1 MKRIIP
7 QTICLLSMLLTLQT
21 AGAKPRSDSVNACPM
36 VKIEAKQMPDLNIAR
51 AGHQVFCANGEYVVA
66 GGHTNG
72 FVPTSTAEY
81 FKDGKWHVMQMVY
94 SHDSGVS
101 ATLRSGKVLIAGGC
115 EQASGIGQTYNAELY
130 DPQTHIFRG
139 FGILERKRVLASAME
154 LDSGEVVIAGNWYH
168 DDGIEMF
175 YEAQSTKGDHLN
187 KHSFSYIKD
196 VSTQRAIPI
205 ILRIAKDDALI
216 FGSTGI
222 KGDTVRTA
230 YAYRLKGDSLHIPL
244 FDTWQPISICPPQ
257 NDAYF
262 VGDEAKGNFV
272 NLVPV
277 RDSTGQVA
285 VARFSGTEASLLPTA
300 CAIPM
305 SCKGDSISYFAIIA
319 DRQAGRAYLF
329 GISRKYP
336 TQQDK
341 ARTYILS
348 IDYAHASAKG
358 APIMLYYT
366 DPLKIISDHTPV
378 LTPEG
383 NLLIA
388 GGLTDGSNFTPSKS
402 VWLIPFGTYK
412 EKAET
417 AKIPWAWLIPLVLL
431 FVGWFFFLF
440 IFREKE
446 SKQPAANQDSG
457 CNTLLIE
464 RIRELIENKKLFL
477 NSELK
482 ITDIADTLGIHR
494 NIVSD
499 AINSQT
505 GFSFNQYISNY
516 RVEHAKSLLR
526 QDPKKKLSSISA
538 ESGFANEQSFFR
550 TFKAITGK
558 TPKEWILSINT
569 K

>member
-51 AGHQVFCANGEYVVA
+51 AGHVLFYANDELTVA
-66 GGHTNG
+66 GGHTDG
-72 FVPTSTAEY
+72 FVPSPTAEY
-81 FKDGKWHVMQMVY
+81 LKEGEWHPLQMVY
-94 SHDSGVS
+94 NHDNALAIV
-101 ATLRSGKVLIAGGC
+101 LRNGKVLLAGGSS
-115 EQASGIGQTYNAELY
+115 EPIGIGQTFLSELY
-130 DPQTHIFRG
+130 DPKSHTFDG
-139 FGILERKRVLASAME
+139 FNSMQHKRTLASALE
-154 LDSGEVVIAGNWYH
+154 LDSGQVVIAGNWYH
-168 DDGIEMF
+168 QDGIEVF
-175 YEAQSTKGDHLN
+175 DSRLRRFHYLRNVNTS
-187 KHSFSYIKD
+187 
-196 VSTQRAIPI
+196 RATPI
-205 ILRIAKDDALI
+205 ILQTAPDDALI
-216 FGSTGI
+216 FGNNSYR
-222 KGDTVRTA
+222 GDTLHTA
-230 YAYRLKGDSLHIPL
+230 YAYQLKGDSIHIPL
-244 FDTWQPISICPPQ
+244 FDTWHPLHTCRNVSAIGKQ
-257 NDAYF
+257 
-262 VGDEAKGNFV
+262 GDYTYLF
-272 NLVPV
+272 PV
-277 RDSTGQVA
+277 YNQEGQVA
-285 VARFSGTEASLLPTA
+285 IATYQKGDFSLLSTSIP
-300 CAIPM
+300 IPM
-305 SCKGDSISYFAIIA
+305 KALNHVIEYNFNILVDQQS
-319 DRQAGRAYLF
+319 QRAYLF
-329 GISRKYP
+329 GCN
-336 TQQDK
+336 QDFHK
-341 ARTYILS
+341 SPNNPIQYYILA
-348 IDYAHASAKG
+348 IDYAQALKG
-358 APIMLYYT
+358 KPAPLTLYYT
-366 DPLKIISDHTPV
+366 QPITGAIDTPPL

-383 NLLIA
+383 DIVMA
-388 GGLTDGSNFTPSKS
+388 GGFLNGSNFTPSKS
-402 VWLIPFGTYK
+402 VWLIPFGTYE

-494 NIVSD
+494 NVVSD

-526 QDPKKKLSSISA
+526 QDPNKKLSSISA

>member
-1 MKRIIP
+1 
-7 QTICLLSMLLTLQT
+7 MLLTLQT

-51 AGHQVFCANGEYVVA
+51 AGHVLFYANDELTVA
-66 GGHTNG
+66 GGHTDG
-72 FVPTSTAEY
+72 FVPSPTAEY
-81 FKDGKWHVMQMVY
+81 LKEGEWHPLQMVY
-94 SHDSGVS
+94 NHDNALAIV
-101 ATLRSGKVLIAGGC
+101 LRNGKVLLAGGSS
-115 EQASGIGQTYNAELY
+115 EPIGIGQTFLSELY
-130 DPQTHIFRG
+130 DPKSHTFDG
-139 FGILERKRVLASAME
+139 FNSMQHKRTLASALE
-154 LDSGEVVIAGNWYH
+154 LDSGQVVIAGNWYH
-168 DDGIEMF
+168 QDGIEVF
-175 YEAQSTKGDHLN
+175 DSRLRRFHYLRNVNTS
-187 KHSFSYIKD
+187 
-196 VSTQRAIPI
+196 RATPI
-205 ILRIAKDDALI
+205 ILQTAPDDALI
-216 FGSTGI
+216 FGNNSYR
-222 KGDTVRTA
+222 GDTLHTA
-230 YAYRLKGDSLHIPL
+230 YAYQLKGDSIHIPL
-244 FDTWQPISICPPQ
+244 FDTWHPLHTCRNVSAIGKQ
-257 NDAYF
+257 
-262 VGDEAKGNFV
+262 GDYTYLF
-272 NLVPV
+272 PV
-277 RDSTGQVA
+277 YNQEGQVA
-285 VARFSGTEASLLPTA
+285 IATYQKGDFSLLSTSIP
-300 CAIPM
+300 IPM
-305 SCKGDSISYFAIIA
+305 KALNHVIEYNFNILVDQQS
-319 DRQAGRAYLF
+319 QRAYLL
-329 GISRKYP
+329 GCN
-336 TQQDK
+336 QDFHK
-341 ARTYILS
+341 SPNNPIQYYILA
-348 IDYAHASAKG
+348 IDYAQALKG
-358 APIMLYYT
+358 KPAPLTLYYT
-366 DPLKIISDHTPV
+366 QPITGAIDAPPL

-383 NLLIA
+383 DIVMA
-388 GGLTDGSNFTPSKS
+388 GGFLNGSNFTPSKS
-402 VWLIPFGTYK
+402 VWLIPFGTYE

-494 NIVSD
+494 NVVSD

-526 QDPKKKLSSISA
+526 QDPNKKLSSISA

>member
-1 MKRIIP
+1 
-7 QTICLLSMLLTLQT
+7 MLLTLQT
-21 AGAKPRSDSVNACPM
+21 AGTKPRSDSVNACPM

-51 AGHQVFCANGEYVVA
+51 AGHVLFYANDELTVA
-66 GGHTNG
+66 GGHTDG
-72 FVPTSTAEY
+72 FVPSPTAEY
-81 FKDGKWHVMQMVY
+81 LKEGEWHPLQMVY
-94 SHDSGVS
+94 NHDNALAIV
-101 ATLRSGKVLIAGGC
+101 LRNGKVLLAGGSS
-115 EQASGIGQTYNAELY
+115 EPIGIGQTFLSELY
-130 DPQTHIFRG
+130 DPKSHTFDG
-139 FGILERKRVLASAME
+139 FNSMQHKRTLASALE
-154 LDSGEVVIAGNWYH
+154 LDSGQVVIAGNWYH
-168 DDGIEMF
+168 QDGIEVFDSRMRRF
-175 YEAQSTKGDHLN
+175 HYLRNVNTS
-187 KHSFSYIKD
+187 
-196 VSTQRAIPI
+196 RATPI
-205 ILRIAKDDALI
+205 ILQTAPDDALI
-216 FGSTGI
+216 FGNNSYR
-222 KGDTVRTA
+222 GDTLHTA
-230 YAYRLKGDSLHIPL
+230 YAYQLKGDSIHIPL
-244 FDTWQPISICPPQ
+244 FDTWHPLHTCRNVSAIGKQ
-257 NDAYF
+257 
-262 VGDEAKGNFV
+262 GDYTYLF
-272 NLVPV
+272 PV
-277 RDSTGQVA
+277 YNQEGQVA
-285 VARFSGTEASLLPTA
+285 IATYQKGDFSLLSTSIP
-300 CAIPM
+300 IPM
-305 SCKGDSISYFAIIA
+305 KALNHVIEYNFNILVDQQS
-319 DRQAGRAYLF
+319 QRAYLL
-329 GISRKYP
+329 GCN
-336 TQQDK
+336 QDFHK
-341 ARTYILS
+341 SPNNPIQYYILA
-348 IDYAHASAKG
+348 IDYAQALKG
-358 APIMLYYT
+358 KPAPLTLYYT
-366 DPLKIISDHTPV
+366 QPITGAIDAPPL

-383 NLLIA
+383 DIVMA
-388 GGLTDGSNFTPSKS
+388 GGFLNGSNFTPSKS
-402 VWLIPFGTYK
+402 VWLIPFGKYE

>member
-21 AGAKPRSDSVNACPM
+21 AGAKPKSDSVNACPM

-51 AGHQVFCANGEYVVA
+51 AGHVLFYANDELTVA
-66 GGHTNG
+66 GGHTDG
-72 FVPTSTAEY
+72 FVPSPTAEY
-81 FKDGKWHVMQMVY
+81 LKEGEWHPLQMVY
-94 SHDSGVS
+94 NHDNALAIV
-101 ATLRSGKVLIAGGC
+101 LRNGKVLLAGGSS
-115 EQASGIGQTYNAELY
+115 EPIGIGQTFLSELY
-130 DPQTHIFRG
+130 DPKSHTFDG
-139 FGILERKRVLASAME
+139 FNSMQHKRTLASALE
-154 LDSGEVVIAGNWYH
+154 LDSGQVVIAGNWYH
-168 DDGIEMF
+168 QDGIEVF
-175 YEAQSTKGDHLN
+175 DSRLRRFHYLRNVNTS
-187 KHSFSYIKD
+187 
-196 VSTQRAIPI
+196 RATPI
-205 ILRIAKDDALI
+205 ILQTAPDDALI
-216 FGSTGI
+216 FGNNSYR
-222 KGDTVRTA
+222 GDTLHTA
-230 YAYRLKGDSLHIPL
+230 YAYQLKGDSIHIPL
-244 FDTWQPISICPPQ
+244 FDTWHPLHTCRNVSAIGKQ
-257 NDAYF
+257 
-262 VGDEAKGNFV
+262 GDYTYLF
-272 NLVPV
+272 PV
-277 RDSTGQVA
+277 YNQEGQVA
-285 VARFSGTEASLLPTA
+285 IATYQKGDFSLLSTSIP
-300 CAIPM
+300 IPM
-305 SCKGDSISYFAIIA
+305 KALNHVIEYNFNILVDQQS
-319 DRQAGRAYLF
+319 QRAYLL
-329 GISRKYP
+329 GCN
-336 TQQDK
+336 QDFHK
-341 ARTYILS
+341 SPNNPIQYYILA
-348 IDYAHASAKG
+348 IDYAQALKG
-358 APIMLYYT
+358 KPAPLTLYYT
-366 DPLKIISDHTPV
+366 QPITGAIDAPPL

-383 NLLIA
+383 DIVMA
-388 GGLTDGSNFTPSKS
+388 GGFLNGSNFTPSKS
-402 VWLIPFGTYK
+402 VWLIPFGTYE

-526 QDPKKKLSSISA
+526 QDPNKKLSSISA

>member
-51 AGHQVFCANGEYVVA
+51 AGHVLFYANDELTVA
-66 GGHTNG
+66 GGHTDG
-72 FVPTSTAEY
+72 FVPSPTAEY
-81 FKDGKWHVMQMVY
+81 LKEGEWHPLQMVY
-94 SHDSGVS
+94 THDNALAIV
-101 ATLRSGKVLIAGGC
+101 LRNGKVLLAGGSS
-115 EQASGIGQTYNAELY
+115 EPIGIGQTFLSELY
-130 DPQTHIFRG
+130 DPKSHTFDG
-139 FGILERKRVLASAME
+139 FNSMQHKRTLASALE
-154 LDSGEVVIAGNWYH
+154 LDSGQVVIAGNWYH
-168 DDGIEMF
+168 QDGIEVF
-175 YEAQSTKGDHLN
+175 DSRLRRFHYLRNVNTS
-187 KHSFSYIKD
+187 
-196 VSTQRAIPI
+196 RATPI
-205 ILRIAKDDALI
+205 ILQTAPDDALI
-216 FGSTGI
+216 FGNNSYR
-222 KGDTVRTA
+222 GDTLHTA
-230 YAYRLKGDSLHIPL
+230 YAYQLKGDSIHIPL
-244 FDTWQPISICPPQ
+244 FDTWHPLHTCRNVSAIGKQ
-257 NDAYF
+257 
-262 VGDEAKGNFV
+262 GDYTYLF
-272 NLVPV
+272 PV
-277 RDSTGQVA
+277 YNQEGQVA
-285 VARFSGTEASLLPTA
+285 IATYQKGDFSLLSTSIP
-300 CAIPM
+300 IPM
-305 SCKGDSISYFAIIA
+305 KALNHVIEYNFNILVDQQS
-319 DRQAGRAYLF
+319 QRAYLF
-329 GISRKYP
+329 GCN
-336 TQQDK
+336 QDFHK
-341 ARTYILS
+341 SPNNPIQYYILA
-348 IDYAHASAKG
+348 IDYAQALKG
-358 APIMLYYT
+358 KPAPLTLYYT
-366 DPLKIISDHTPV
+366 QPITGAIDAPPL

-383 NLLIA
+383 DIVMA
-388 GGLTDGSNFTPSKS
+388 GGFLNGSNFTPSKS
-402 VWLIPFGTYK
+402 VWLIPFGTYE

-526 QDPKKKLSSISA
+526 QDPNKKLSSISA

>member
-1 MKRIIP
+1 
-7 QTICLLSMLLTLQT
+7 MLLTLQT

-51 AGHQVFCANGEYVVA
+51 AGHVLFYANDELTVA
-66 GGHTNG
+66 GGHTDG
-72 FVPTSTAEY
+72 FVPSPTAEY
-81 FKDGKWHVMQMVY
+81 LKEGEWHPLQMVY
-94 SHDSGVS
+94 NHDNALAIV
-101 ATLRSGKVLIAGGC
+101 LRNGKVLLAGGSS
-115 EQASGIGQTYNAELY
+115 EPIGIGQTFLSELY
-130 DPQTHIFRG
+130 DPKSHTFDG
-139 FGILERKRVLASAME
+139 FNSMQHKRTLASALE
-154 LDSGEVVIAGNWYH
+154 LDSGQVVIAGNWYH
-168 DDGIEMF
+168 QDGIEVF
-175 YEAQSTKGDHLN
+175 NSRLRRFHYLRNVNTS
-187 KHSFSYIKD
+187 
-196 VSTQRAIPI
+196 RATPI
-205 ILRIAKDDALI
+205 ILQTAPDDALI
-216 FGSTGI
+216 FGNNSYR
-222 KGDTVRTA
+222 GDTLHTA
-230 YAYRLKGDSLHIPL
+230 YAYQLKGDSIHIPL
-244 FDTWQPISICPPQ
+244 FDTWHPLHTCRNVS
-257 NDAYF
+257 A
-262 VGDEAKGNFV
+262 VGKQGDYTYLF
-272 NLVPV
+272 PV
-277 RDSTGQVA
+277 YNQEGQVA
-285 VARFSGTEASLLPTA
+285 IATYQKGDFSLLSTSIP
-300 CAIPM
+300 IPM
-305 SCKGDSISYFAIIA
+305 KALNHVIEYNFNILVDQQS
-319 DRQAGRAYLF
+319 QRAYLL
-329 GISRKYP
+329 GCN
-336 TQQDK
+336 QDFHK
-341 ARTYILS
+341 SPNNPIQYYILA
-348 IDYAHASAKG
+348 IDYAQALKG
-358 APIMLYYT
+358 KPAPLTLYYT
-366 DPLKIISDHTPV
+366 QPITGAIDAPPL

-383 NLLIA
+383 DIVMA
-388 GGLTDGSNFTPSKS
+388 GGFLNGSNFTPSKS
-402 VWLIPFGTYK
+402 VWLIPFGTYE

-526 QDPKKKLSSISA
+526 QDPNKKLSSISA

>member
-21 AGAKPRSDSVNACPM
+21 AGAKLRSDSVNACPM

-51 AGHQVFCANGEYVVA
+51 AGHVLFYANDELTVA
-66 GGHTNG
+66 GGHTDG
-72 FVPTSTAEY
+72 FVPSPTAEY
-81 FKDGKWHVMQMVY
+81 LKEGEWHPLQMVY
-94 SHDSGVS
+94 NHDNALAIV
-101 ATLRSGKVLIAGGC
+101 LRNGKVLLAGGSS
-115 EQASGIGQTYNAELY
+115 EPIGIGQTFLSELY
-130 DPQTHIFRG
+130 DPKSHTFDG
-139 FGILERKRVLASAME
+139 FNSMQHKRTLASALE
-154 LDSGEVVIAGNWYH
+154 LDSGQVVIAGNWYH
-168 DDGIEMF
+168 QDGIEVF
-175 YEAQSTKGDHLN
+175 DSRLRRFHYLRNVNTS
-187 KHSFSYIKD
+187 
-196 VSTQRAIPI
+196 RATPI
-205 ILRIAKDDALI
+205 ILQTAPDDALI
-216 FGSTGI
+216 FGNNSYR
-222 KGDTVRTA
+222 GDTLHTA
-230 YAYRLKGDSLHIPL
+230 YAYQLKGDSIHIPL
-244 FDTWQPISICPPQ
+244 FDTWHPLHTCRNVSAIGKQ
-257 NDAYF
+257 
-262 VGDEAKGNFV
+262 GDYTYLF
-272 NLVPV
+272 PV
-277 RDSTGQVA
+277 YNQEGQVA
-285 VARFSGTEASLLPTA
+285 IATYQKGDFSLLSTSIP
-300 CAIPM
+300 IPM
-305 SCKGDSISYFAIIA
+305 KALNHVIEYNFNILVDQQS
-319 DRQAGRAYLF
+319 QRAYLL
-329 GISRKYP
+329 GCN
-336 TQQDK
+336 QDFHK
-341 ARTYILS
+341 SPNNPIQYYILA
-348 IDYAHASAKG
+348 IDYAQALKG
-358 APIMLYYT
+358 KPAPLTLYYT
-366 DPLKIISDHTPV
+366 QPITGAIDAPPL

-383 NLLIA
+383 DIVMA
-388 GGLTDGSNFTPSKS
+388 GGFLNGSNFTPSKS
-402 VWLIPFGTYK
+402 VWLIPFGTYE

-526 QDPKKKLSSISA
+526 QDPNKKLSSISA

>member
-7 QTICLLSMLLTLQT
+7 QTICLLSMLLTSQT

-51 AGHQVFCANGEYVVA
+51 AGHVLFYANDELTVA
-66 GGHTNG
+66 GGHTDG
-72 FVPTSTAEY
+72 FVPSPTAEY
-81 FKDGKWHVMQMVY
+81 LKEGEWHPLQMVY
-94 SHDSGVS
+94 NHDNALAIV
-101 ATLRSGKVLIAGGC
+101 LRNGKVLLAGGSS
-115 EQASGIGQTYNAELY
+115 EPIGIGQTFLSELY
-130 DPQTHIFRG
+130 DPKSHTFDG
-139 FGILERKRVLASAME
+139 FNSMQHKRTLASALE
-154 LDSGEVVIAGNWYH
+154 LDSGQVVIAGNWYH
-168 DDGIEMF
+168 QDGIEVF
-175 YEAQSTKGDHLN
+175 DSRLRRFHYLRNVNTS
-187 KHSFSYIKD
+187 
-196 VSTQRAIPI
+196 RATPI
-205 ILRIAKDDALI
+205 ILQTAPDDALI
-216 FGSTGI
+216 FGNNSYR
-222 KGDTVRTA
+222 GDTLHTA
-230 YAYRLKGDSLHIPL
+230 YAYQLKGDSIHIPL
-244 FDTWQPISICPPQ
+244 FDTWHPLHTCRNVSAIGKQ
-257 NDAYF
+257 
-262 VGDEAKGNFV
+262 GDYTYLF
-272 NLVPV
+272 PV
-277 RDSTGQVA
+277 YNQEGQVA
-285 VARFSGTEASLLPTA
+285 IATYQKGDFSLLSTSIP
-300 CAIPM
+300 IPM
-305 SCKGDSISYFAIIA
+305 KALNHVIEYNFNILVDQQS
-319 DRQAGRAYLF
+319 QRAYLF
-329 GISRKYP
+329 GCN
-336 TQQDK
+336 QDFHK
-341 ARTYILS
+341 SPNNPIQYYILA
-348 IDYAHASAKG
+348 IDYAQALKG
-358 APIMLYYT
+358 KPAPLTLYYT
-366 DPLKIISDHTPV
+366 QPITGAIDAPPL

-383 NLLIA
+383 DIVMA
-388 GGLTDGSNFTPSKS
+388 GGFLNGSNFTPSKS
-402 VWLIPFGTYK
+402 VWLIPFGTYE

-526 QDPKKKLSSISA
+526 QDPNKKLSSISA

>member
-51 AGHQVFCANGEYVVA
+51 AGHVLFYANDELTVA
-66 GGHTNG
+66 GGHTDG
-72 FVPTSTAEY
+72 FVPSPTAEY
-81 FKDGKWHVMQMVY
+81 LKEGEWHPLQMVY
-94 SHDSGVS
+94 NHDNALAIV
-101 ATLRSGKVLIAGGC
+101 LRNGKVLLAGGSS
-115 EQASGIGQTYNAELY
+115 EPIGIGQTFLSELY
-130 DPQTHIFRG
+130 DPKSHTFDG
-139 FGILERKRVLASAME
+139 FNSMQHKRTLASALE
-154 LDSGEVVIAGNWYH
+154 LDSGQVVIAGNWYH
-168 DDGIEMF
+168 QDGIEVF
-175 YEAQSTKGDHLN
+175 DSRLRRFHYLRNVNTS
-187 KHSFSYIKD
+187 
-196 VSTQRAIPI
+196 RATPI
-205 ILRIAKDDALI
+205 ILQTAPDDALI
-216 FGSTGI
+216 FGNNSYR
-222 KGDTVRTA
+222 GDTLHTA
-230 YAYRLKGDSLHIPL
+230 YAYQLKGDSIHIPL
-244 FDTWQPISICPPQ
+244 FDTWHPLHTCRNVSAIGKQ
-257 NDAYF
+257 
-262 VGDEAKGNFV
+262 GDYTYLF
-272 NLVPV
+272 PV
-277 RDSTGQVA
+277 YNQEGQVA
-285 VARFSGTEASLLPTA
+285 IATYQKGDFSLLSTSIP
-300 CAIPM
+300 IPM
-305 SCKGDSISYFAIIA
+305 KALNHVIEYNFNILVDQQS
-319 DRQAGRAYLF
+319 QRAYLF
-329 GISRKYP
+329 GCN
-336 TQQDK
+336 QDFHK
-341 ARTYILS
+341 SPNNPIQYYILA
-348 IDYAHASAKG
+348 IDYAQALKG
-358 APIMLYYT
+358 KPAPLTLYYT
-366 DPLKIISDHTPV
+366 QPITGAIDAPPL
-378 LTPEG
+378 LTPKG
-383 NLLIA
+383 DIVMA
-388 GGLTDGSNFTPSKS
+388 GGFLNGSNFTPSKS
-402 VWLIPFGTYK
+402 VWLIPFGTYE

-526 QDPKKKLSSISA
+526 QDPNKKLSSISA

>member
-51 AGHQVFCANGEYVVA
+51 AGHVLFYANDELTVA
-66 GGHTNG
+66 GGHTDG
-72 FVPTSTAEY
+72 FVPSPTAEY
-81 FKDGKWHVMQMVY
+81 LKEGEWHPLQMVY
-94 SHDSGVS
+94 NHDNALAIV
-101 ATLRSGKVLIAGGC
+101 LRNGKVLLAGGSS
-115 EQASGIGQTYNAELY
+115 EPIGIGQTFLSELY
-130 DPQTHIFRG
+130 DPKSHTFDG
-139 FGILERKRVLASAME
+139 FNSMQHKRTLASALE
-154 LDSGEVVIAGNWYH
+154 LDSGQVVIAGNWYH
-168 DDGIEMF
+168 QDGIEIF
-175 YEAQSTKGDHLN
+175 DSRLRRFHYLRNVNTS
-187 KHSFSYIKD
+187 
-196 VSTQRAIPI
+196 RATPI
-205 ILRIAKDDALI
+205 ILQTAPDDALI
-216 FGSTGI
+216 FGNNSYR
-222 KGDTVRTA
+222 GDTLHTA
-230 YAYRLKGDSLHIPL
+230 YAYQLKGDSIHIPL
-244 FDTWQPISICPPQ
+244 FDTWHPLHTCRNVSAIGKQ
-257 NDAYF
+257 
-262 VGDEAKGNFV
+262 GDYTYLF
-272 NLVPV
+272 PV
-277 RDSTGQVA
+277 YNQEGQVA
-285 VARFSGTEASLLPTA
+285 IATYQKGDFSLLSTSIP
-300 CAIPM
+300 IPM
-305 SCKGDSISYFAIIA
+305 KALNHVIEYNFNILVDQQS
-319 DRQAGRAYLF
+319 QRAYLF
-329 GISRKYP
+329 GCN
-336 TQQDK
+336 QDFHK
-341 ARTYILS
+341 SPNNPIQYYILA
-348 IDYAHASAKG
+348 IDYAQALKG
-358 APIMLYYT
+358 KPAPLTLYYT
-366 DPLKIISDHTPV
+366 QPITGAIDAPPL

-383 NLLIA
+383 DIVMA
-388 GGLTDGSNFTPSKS
+388 GGFLNGSNFTPSKS
-402 VWLIPFGTYK
+402 VWLIPFGTYE

-516 RVEHAKSLLR
+516 RVEHAKSLLH
-526 QDPKKKLSSISA
+526 QDPNKKLSSISA

>member
-51 AGHQVFCANGEYVVA
+51 AGHVLFYANDELTVA
-66 GGHTNG
+66 GGHTDG
-72 FVPTSTAEY
+72 FVPSPTAEY
-81 FKDGKWHVMQMVY
+81 LKEGEWHPLQMVY
-94 SHDSGVS
+94 NHDNALAIV
-101 ATLRSGKVLIAGGC
+101 LRNGKVLLAGGSS
-115 EQASGIGQTYNAELY
+115 EPIGIGQTFLSELY
-130 DPQTHIFRG
+130 DPKSHTFDG
-139 FGILERKRVLASAME
+139 FNSMQHKRTLASALE
-154 LDSGEVVIAGNWYH
+154 LDSGQVVIAGNWYH
-168 DDGIEMF
+168 QDGIEVF
-175 YEAQSTKGDHLN
+175 DSRLRRFHYLRNVNTS
-187 KHSFSYIKD
+187 
-196 VSTQRAIPI
+196 RATPI
-205 ILRIAKDDALI
+205 ILQTAPDDALI
-216 FGSTGI
+216 FGNNSYR
-222 KGDTVRTA
+222 GDTLHTA
-230 YAYRLKGDSLHIPL
+230 YAYQLKGDSIHIPL
-244 FDTWQPISICPPQ
+244 FDTWHPLHTCRNVSAIGKQ
-257 NDAYF
+257 
-262 VGDEAKGNFV
+262 GDYTYLF
-272 NLVPV
+272 PV
-277 RDSTGQVA
+277 YNQEGQVA
-285 VARFSGTEASLLPTA
+285 IATYQKGDFSLLSTSVP
-300 CAIPM
+300 IPM
-305 SCKGDSISYFAIIA
+305 KALNHVIEYNFNILVDQQS
-319 DRQAGRAYLF
+319 QRAYLL
-329 GISRKYP
+329 GCN
-336 TQQDK
+336 QDFHK
-341 ARTYILS
+341 SPNNPIQYYILA
-348 IDYAHASAKG
+348 IDYAQALKG
-358 APIMLYYT
+358 KPAPLTLYYT
-366 DPLKIISDHTPV
+366 QPITGAIDAPPL

-383 NLLIA
+383 DIVMA
-388 GGLTDGSNFTPSKS
+388 GGFLNGSNFTPSKS
-402 VWLIPFGTYK
+402 VWLIPFGTYE

-526 QDPKKKLSSISA
+526 QDPNKKLSSISA

>member
-51 AGHQVFCANGEYVVA
+51 AGHVLFYANDELTVA
-66 GGHTNG
+66 GGHTDG
-72 FVPTSTAEY
+72 FVPSPTAEY
-81 FKDGKWHVMQMVY
+81 LKEGEWHPLQMVY
-94 SHDSGVS
+94 NHDNALAIV
-101 ATLRSGKVLIAGGC
+101 LRNGKVLLAGGSS
-115 EQASGIGQTYNAELY
+115 EPIGIGQTFLSELY
-130 DPQTHIFRG
+130 DPKSHTFDG
-139 FGILERKRVLASAME
+139 FNSMQHKRTLASALE
-154 LDSGEVVIAGNWYH
+154 LDSGQVVIAGNWYH
-168 DDGIEMF
+168 QDGIEIF
-175 YEAQSTKGDHLN
+175 DSRLRRFHYLRNVNTS
-187 KHSFSYIKD
+187 
-196 VSTQRAIPI
+196 RATPI
-205 ILRIAKDDALI
+205 ILQTAPDDALI
-216 FGSTGI
+216 FGNNSYR
-222 KGDTVRTA
+222 GDTLHTA
-230 YAYRLKGDSLHIPL
+230 YAYQLKGDSIHIPL
-244 FDTWQPISICPPQ
+244 FDTWHPLHTCRNVSAIGKQ
-257 NDAYF
+257 
-262 VGDEAKGNFV
+262 GDYTYLF
-272 NLVPV
+272 PV
-277 RDSTGQVA
+277 YNQEGQVA
-285 VARFSGTEASLLPTA
+285 IATYQKGDFSLLSTSIP
-300 CAIPM
+300 IPM
-305 SCKGDSISYFAIIA
+305 KALNHVIEYNFNILVDQQS
-319 DRQAGRAYLF
+319 QRAYLF
-329 GISRKYP
+329 GCN
-336 TQQDK
+336 QDFHK
-341 ARTYILS
+341 SPNNPIQYYILA
-348 IDYAHASAKG
+348 IDYAQALKG
-358 APIMLYYT
+358 KPAPLTLYYT
-366 DPLKIISDHTPV
+366 QPITGAIDAPPL

-383 NLLIA
+383 DIVMA
-388 GGLTDGSNFTPSKS
+388 GGFLNGSNFTPSKS
-402 VWLIPFGTYK
+402 VWLIPFGTYE

-516 RVEHAKSLLR
+516 RIEHAKSLLR
-526 QDPKKKLSSISA
+526 QDPNKKLSSISA

>member
-51 AGHQVFCANGEYVVA
+51 AGHVLFYANDELTVA
-66 GGHTNG
+66 GGHTDG
-72 FVPTSTAEY
+72 FVPSPTAEY
-81 FKDGKWHVMQMVY
+81 LKEGEWHPLQMVY
-94 SHDSGVS
+94 THDNALAIV
-101 ATLRSGKVLIAGGC
+101 LRNGKVLLAGGSS
-115 EQASGIGQTYNAELY
+115 EPIGIGQTFLSELY
-130 DPQTHIFRG
+130 DPKSHTFDG
-139 FGILERKRVLASAME
+139 FNSMQHKRTLASALE
-154 LDSGEVVIAGNWYH
+154 LDSGQVVIAGNWYH
-168 DDGIEMF
+168 QDGIEVF
-175 YEAQSTKGDHLN
+175 DSRLRRFHYLRNVNTS
-187 KHSFSYIKD
+187 
-196 VSTQRAIPI
+196 RATPI
-205 ILRIAKDDALI
+205 ILQTAPDDALI
-216 FGSTGI
+216 FGNNSYR
-222 KGDTVRTA
+222 GDTLHTA
-230 YAYRLKGDSLHIPL
+230 YAYQLKGDSIHIPL
-244 FDTWQPISICPPQ
+244 FDTWHPLHTCRNVSAIGKQ
-257 NDAYF
+257 
-262 VGDEAKGNFV
+262 GDYTYLF
-272 NLVPV
+272 PV
-277 RDSTGQVA
+277 YNQEGQVA
-285 VARFSGTEASLLPTA
+285 IATYQKGDFSLLSTSIP
-300 CAIPM
+300 IPM
-305 SCKGDSISYFAIIA
+305 KALNHVIEYNFNILVDQQS
-319 DRQAGRAYLF
+319 QRAYLL
-329 GISRKYP
+329 GCN
-336 TQQDK
+336 QDFHK
-341 ARTYILS
+341 SPNNPIQYYILA
-348 IDYAHASAKG
+348 IDYAQALKG
-358 APIMLYYT
+358 KPAPLTLYYT
-366 DPLKIISDHTPV
+366 QPITGAIDAPPL

-383 NLLIA
+383 DIVMA
-388 GGLTDGSNFTPSKS
+388 GGFLNGSNFTPSKS
-402 VWLIPFGTYK
+402 VWLIPFGTYE

-494 NIVSD
+494 NSVSD

-526 QDPKKKLSSISA
+526 QDPNKKLSSISA

>member
-51 AGHQVFCANGEYVVA
+51 AGHVLFYANDELTVA
-66 GGHTNG
+66 GGHTDG
-72 FVPTSTAEY
+72 FVPSPTAEY
-81 FKDGKWHVMQMVY
+81 LKEGEWHPLQMVY
-94 SHDSGVS
+94 NHDNALAIV
-101 ATLRSGKVLIAGGC
+101 LRNGKVLLAGGSS
-115 EQASGIGQTYNAELY
+115 EPIGIGQTFLSELY
-130 DPQTHIFRG
+130 DPKSHTFDG
-139 FGILERKRVLASAME
+139 FNSMQHKRTLASALE
-154 LDSGEVVIAGNWYH
+154 LDSGQVVIAGNWYH
-168 DDGIEMF
+168 QDGIEVF
-175 YEAQSTKGDHLN
+175 DSRLRRFHYLRNVNTS
-187 KHSFSYIKD
+187 
-196 VSTQRAIPI
+196 RATPI
-205 ILRIAKDDALI
+205 ILQTAPDDALI
-216 FGSTGI
+216 FGNNSYR
-222 KGDTVRTA
+222 GDTLHTA
-230 YAYRLKGDSLHIPL
+230 YAYQLKGDSIHIPL
-244 FDTWQPISICPPQ
+244 FDTWHPLHTCRNVSAIGKQ
-257 NDAYF
+257 
-262 VGDEAKGNFV
+262 GDYTYLF
-272 NLVPV
+272 PV
-277 RDSTGQVA
+277 YNQEGQVA
-285 VARFSGTEASLLPTA
+285 IATYQKGDFSLLSTSVP
-300 CAIPM
+300 IPM
-305 SCKGDSISYFAIIA
+305 KALNHVIEYNFNILVDQQS
-319 DRQAGRAYLF
+319 QRAYLF
-329 GISRKYP
+329 GCN
-336 TQQDK
+336 QDFHK
-341 ARTYILS
+341 SPNNPIQYYILA
-348 IDYAHASAKG
+348 IDYAQALKG
-358 APIMLYYT
+358 KPAPLTLYYT
-366 DPLKIISDHTPV
+366 QPITGAIDAPPL

-383 NLLIA
+383 DIVMA
-388 GGLTDGSNFTPSKS
+388 GGFLNGSNFTPSKS
-402 VWLIPFGTYK
+402 VWLIPFGTYE

-464 RIRELIENKKLFL
+464 RIRELVENKKLFL

-526 QDPKKKLSSISA
+526 QDPNKKLSSISA

>member
-51 AGHQVFCANGEYVVA
+51 AGHVLFYANDELTVA
-66 GGHTNG
+66 GGHTDG
-72 FVPTSTAEY
+72 FVPSPTAEY
-81 FKDGKWHVMQMVY
+81 LKEGEWHPLQMVY
-94 SHDSGVS
+94 NHDNALAIV
-101 ATLRSGKVLIAGGC
+101 LRNGKVLLAGGSS
-115 EQASGIGQTYNAELY
+115 EPIGIGQTFLSELY
-130 DPQTHIFRG
+130 DPKSHTFDG
-139 FGILERKRVLASAME
+139 FNSMQHKRTLASALE
-154 LDSGEVVIAGNWYH
+154 LDSGQVVIAGNWYH
-168 DDGIEMF
+168 QDGIEVF
-175 YEAQSTKGDHLN
+175 DSRLRRFHYLRNVNTS
-187 KHSFSYIKD
+187 
-196 VSTQRAIPI
+196 RATPI
-205 ILRIAKDDALI
+205 ILQTAPDDALI
-216 FGSTGI
+216 FGNNSYR
-222 KGDTVRTA
+222 GDTLHTA
-230 YAYRLKGDSLHIPL
+230 YAYQLKGDSIHIPL
-244 FDTWQPISICPPQ
+244 FDTWHPLHTCRNVSAIGKQ
-257 NDAYF
+257 
-262 VGDEAKGNFV
+262 GDYTYLF
-272 NLVPV
+272 PV
-277 RDSTGQVA
+277 YNQEGQVA
-285 VARFSGTEASLLPTA
+285 IATYQKGDFSLLSTSIP
-300 CAIPM
+300 IPM
-305 SCKGDSISYFAIIA
+305 KALNHVIEYNFNILVDQQS
-319 DRQAGRAYLF
+319 QRAYLF
-329 GISRKYP
+329 GCN
-336 TQQDK
+336 QDFHK
-341 ARTYILS
+341 SPNNPIQYYILA
-348 IDYAHASAKG
+348 IDYAQALKG
-358 APIMLYYT
+358 KPAPLTLYYT
-366 DPLKIISDHTPV
+366 QPITGAIDAPPL

-383 NLLIA
+383 DIVMA
-388 GGLTDGSNFTPSKS
+388 GGFLNGSNFTPSKS
-402 VWLIPFGTYK
+402 VWLIPFGKYE

-440 IFREKE
+440 IIREKE

-526 QDPKKKLSSISA
+526 QDPNKKLSSISA

>member
-51 AGHQVFCANGEYVVA
+51 AGHVLFYANDELTVA
-66 GGHTNG
+66 GGHTDG
-72 FVPTSTAEY
+72 FVPSPTAEY
-81 FKDGKWHVMQMVY
+81 LKEGEWHPLQMVY
-94 SHDSGVS
+94 NHDNALAIV
-101 ATLRSGKVLIAGGC
+101 LRNGKVLLAGGSS
-115 EQASGIGQTYNAELY
+115 EPIGIGQTFLSELY
-130 DPQTHIFRG
+130 DPKSHTFDG
-139 FGILERKRVLASAME
+139 FNSMQHKRTLASALE
-154 LDSGEVVIAGNWYH
+154 LDSGQVVIAGNWYH
-168 DDGIEMF
+168 QDGIEIF
-175 YEAQSTKGDHLN
+175 DSRLRRFHYLRNVNTS
-187 KHSFSYIKD
+187 
-196 VSTQRAIPI
+196 RATPI
-205 ILRIAKDDALI
+205 ILQTAPGDALI
-216 FGSTGI
+216 FGNNSYR
-222 KGDTVRTA
+222 GDTLHTA
-230 YAYRLKGDSLHIPL
+230 YAYQLKGDSIHIPL
-244 FDTWQPISICPPQ
+244 FDTWHPLHTCRNVSAIGKQ
-257 NDAYF
+257 
-262 VGDEAKGNFV
+262 GDYTYLF
-272 NLVPV
+272 PV
-277 RDSTGQVA
+277 YNQEGQVA
-285 VARFSGTEASLLPTA
+285 IATYQKGDFSLLSTSIP
-300 CAIPM
+300 IPM
-305 SCKGDSISYFAIIA
+305 KALNHVIEYNFNILVNQQS
-319 DRQAGRAYLF
+319 QRAYLF
-329 GISRKYP
+329 GCN
-336 TQQDK
+336 QDFHK
-341 ARTYILS
+341 SPNNPIQYYILA
-348 IDYAHASAKG
+348 IDYAQALKG
-358 APIMLYYT
+358 KPVPLTLYYT
-366 DPLKIISDHTPV
+366 QPITGAIDAPPL

-383 NLLIA
+383 DIVMA
-388 GGLTDGSNFTPSKS
+388 GGFLNGSNFTPSKS
-402 VWLIPFGTYK
+402 VWLIPFGTYE

-526 QDPKKKLSSISA
+526 QDPNKKLSSISA

>member
-51 AGHQVFCANGEYVVA
+51 AGHVLFYANDELTVA
-66 GGHTNG
+66 GGHTDG
-72 FVPTSTAEY
+72 FVPSPTAEY
-81 FKDGKWHVMQMVY
+81 LKEGEWHPLQMVY
-94 SHDSGVS
+94 NHDNALAIV
-101 ATLRSGKVLIAGGC
+101 LRNGKVLLAGGSS
-115 EQASGIGQTYNAELY
+115 EPIGIGQTFLSELY
-130 DPQTHIFRG
+130 DPKSHTFDG
-139 FGILERKRVLASAME
+139 FNSMQHKRTLASALE
-154 LDSGEVVIAGNWYH
+154 LDSGQVVIAGNWYH
-168 DDGIEMF
+168 QDGIEVF
-175 YEAQSTKGDHLN
+175 DSRLRRFHYLRNVNTS
-187 KHSFSYIKD
+187 
-196 VSTQRAIPI
+196 RATPI
-205 ILRIAKDDALI
+205 ILQTAPDDALI
-216 FGSTGI
+216 FGNNSYR
-222 KGDTVRTA
+222 GDTLHTA
-230 YAYRLKGDSLHIPL
+230 YAYQLKGDSIHIPL
-244 FDTWQPISICPPQ
+244 FDTWHPLHTCRNVSAIGKQ
-257 NDAYF
+257 
-262 VGDEAKGNFV
+262 GDYTYLF
-272 NLVPV
+272 PV
-277 RDSTGQVA
+277 YNQEGQVA
-285 VARFSGTEASLLPTA
+285 IATYQKGDFSLLSTSIP
-300 CAIPM
+300 IPM
-305 SCKGDSISYFAIIA
+305 KALNHVIEYNFNILVDQQS
-319 DRQAGRAYLF
+319 QRAYLF
-329 GISRKYP
+329 GCN
-336 TQQDK
+336 QDFHK
-341 ARTYILS
+341 SPNNPIQYYILA
-348 IDYAHASAKG
+348 IDYAQALKG
-358 APIMLYYT
+358 KPAPLTLYYT
-366 DPLKIISDHTPV
+366 QPITGAIDAPPL

-383 NLLIA
+383 DIVMA
-388 GGLTDGSNFTPSKS
+388 GGFLNGSNFTPSKS
-402 VWLIPFGTYK
+402 VWLITFGTYE

-516 RVEHAKSLLR
+516 RIEHAKSLLR
-526 QDPKKKLSSISA
+526 QDPNKKLSSISV

>member
-1 MKRIIP
+1 
-7 QTICLLSMLLTLQT
+7 MLLTLQT
-21 AGAKPRSDSVNACPM
+21 AGTKPRSDSVNACPM

-51 AGHQVFCANGEYVVA
+51 AGHVLFYANDELTVA
-66 GGHTNG
+66 GGHTDG
-72 FVPTSTAEY
+72 FVPSPTAEY
-81 FKDGKWHVMQMVY
+81 LKEGEWHPLQMVY
-94 SHDSGVS
+94 NHDNALAIV
-101 ATLRSGKVLIAGGC
+101 LRNGKVLLAGGSS
-115 EQASGIGQTYNAELY
+115 EPIGIGQTFLSELY
-130 DPQTHIFRG
+130 DPKSPTFDG
-139 FGILERKRVLASAME
+139 FNSMQHKRTLASALE
-154 LDSGEVVIAGNWYH
+154 LDSGQVVIAGNWYH
-168 DDGIEMF
+168 QDGIEVF
-175 YEAQSTKGDHLN
+175 DSRLRRFHYLRNVNTS
-187 KHSFSYIKD
+187 
-196 VSTQRAIPI
+196 RATPI
-205 ILRIAKDDALI
+205 ILQTAPDDALI
-216 FGSTGI
+216 FGNNSYR
-222 KGDTVRTA
+222 GDTLHTA
-230 YAYRLKGDSLHIPL
+230 YAYQLKGDSIHIPL
-244 FDTWQPISICPPQ
+244 FDTWHPLHTCRNVSAIGKQ
-257 NDAYF
+257 
-262 VGDEAKGNFV
+262 GDYTYLF
-272 NLVPV
+272 PV
-277 RDSTGQVA
+277 YNQEGQVA
-285 VARFSGTEASLLPTA
+285 IATYQKGDFSLLSTSIP
-300 CAIPM
+300 IPM
-305 SCKGDSISYFAIIA
+305 KALNHVIEYNFNILVDQQS
-319 DRQAGRAYLF
+319 QRAYLL
-329 GISRKYP
+329 GCN
-336 TQQDK
+336 QDFHK
-341 ARTYILS
+341 SPNNPIQYYILA
-348 IDYAHASAKG
+348 IDYAQALKG
-358 APIMLYYT
+358 KPAPLTLYYT
-366 DPLKIISDHTPV
+366 QPITGAIDAPPL

-383 NLLIA
+383 DIVMA
-388 GGLTDGSNFTPSKS
+388 GGFLNGSNFTPSKS
-402 VWLIPFGTYK
+402 VWLIPFGKYE

>member
-51 AGHQVFCANGEYVVA
+51 AGHVLFYANDELTVA
-66 GGHTNG
+66 GGHTDG
-72 FVPTSTAEY
+72 FVPSPTAEY
-81 FKDGKWHVMQMVY
+81 LKEGEWHPLQMVY
-94 SHDSGVS
+94 NHDNALAIV
-101 ATLRSGKVLIAGGC
+101 LRNGEVLLAGGSS
-115 EQASGIGQTYNAELY
+115 EPIGIGQTFLSELY
-130 DPQTHIFRG
+130 DPKSHTFDG
-139 FGILERKRVLASAME
+139 FNSMQHKRTLASALE
-154 LDSGEVVIAGNWYH
+154 LDSGQVVIAGNWYH
-168 DDGIEMF
+168 QDGIEVF
-175 YEAQSTKGDHLN
+175 DSRLRRFHYLRNVNTS
-187 KHSFSYIKD
+187 
-196 VSTQRAIPI
+196 RATPI
-205 ILRIAKDDALI
+205 ILQTAPDDALI
-216 FGSTGI
+216 FGNNSYR
-222 KGDTVRTA
+222 GDTLHTA
-230 YAYRLKGDSLHIPL
+230 YAYQLKGDSIHIPL
-244 FDTWQPISICPPQ
+244 FDTWHPLHTCRNVSAIGKQ
-257 NDAYF
+257 
-262 VGDEAKGNFV
+262 GDYTYLF
-272 NLVPV
+272 PV
-277 RDSTGQVA
+277 YNQEGQVA
-285 VARFSGTEASLLPTA
+285 IATYQKGEFSLLSTFVP
-300 CAIPM
+300 IPM
-305 SCKGDSISYFAIIA
+305 KALNHVIEYNFNILVDQQS
-319 DRQAGRAYLF
+319 QRAYLF
-329 GISRKYP
+329 GCN
-336 TQQDK
+336 QDFHK
-341 ARTYILS
+341 SPNNPIQYYILA
-348 IDYAHASAKG
+348 IDYAQALKG
-358 APIMLYYT
+358 KPAPLTLYYT
-366 DPLKIISDHTPV
+366 QPITGAIDAPPL

-383 NLLIA
+383 DIVMA
-388 GGLTDGSNFTPSKS
+388 GGFLNGSNFTPSKS
-402 VWLIPFGTYK
+402 VWLIPFGTYE

-440 IFREKE
+440 IIREKE

-464 RIRELIENKKLFL
+464 RIRELVENKKLFL

-526 QDPKKKLSSISA
+526 QDPNKKLSSISA

>member
-51 AGHQVFCANGEYVVA
+51 AGHVLFYANDELTVA
-66 GGHTNG
+66 GGHTDG
-72 FVPTSTAEY
+72 FVPSPTAEY
-81 FKDGKWHVMQMVY
+81 LKEGEWHPLQMVY
-94 SHDSGVS
+94 NHDNALAIV
-101 ATLRSGKVLIAGGC
+101 LRNGKVLLAGGSS
-115 EQASGIGQTYNAELY
+115 EPIGIGQTFLSELY
-130 DPQTHIFRG
+130 DPKSHTFDG
-139 FGILERKRVLASAME
+139 FNSMQHKRTLASALE
-154 LDSGEVVIAGNWYH
+154 LDSGQVVIAGNWYH
-168 DDGIEMF
+168 QDGIEVF
-175 YEAQSTKGDHLN
+175 DSRLRRFHYLRNVNTS
-187 KHSFSYIKD
+187 
-196 VSTQRAIPI
+196 RATPI
-205 ILRIAKDDALI
+205 ILQTAPDDALI
-216 FGSTGI
+216 FGNNSYR
-222 KGDTVRTA
+222 GDTLHTA
-230 YAYRLKGDSLHIPL
+230 YAYQLKGDSIHIPL
-244 FDTWQPISICPPQ
+244 FDTWHPLHTCRNVSAIGKQ
-257 NDAYF
+257 
-262 VGDEAKGNFV
+262 GDYTYLF
-272 NLVPV
+272 PV
-277 RDSTGQVA
+277 YNQEGQVA
-285 VARFSGTEASLLPTA
+285 IATYQKGDFSLLSTSIP
-300 CAIPM
+300 IPM
-305 SCKGDSISYFAIIA
+305 KALNHVIEYNFNILVDQQS
-319 DRQAGRAYLF
+319 QRAYLF
-329 GISRKYP
+329 GCN
-336 TQQDK
+336 QDFHK
-341 ARTYILS
+341 SPNNPIQYYILA
-348 IDYAHASAKG
+348 IDYAQALKG
-358 APIMLYYT
+358 KPAPLTLYYT
-366 DPLKIISDHTPV
+366 QPITGAIDAPPL

-383 NLLIA
+383 DIVMA
-388 GGLTDGSNFTPSKS
+388 GGFLNGSNFTPSKS
-402 VWLIPFGTYK
+402 VWLIPFGTYE

-526 QDPKKKLSSISA
+526 QDPNKKLSSISA

>member
-51 AGHQVFCANGEYVVA
+51 AGHVLFYANDELTVA
-66 GGHTNG
+66 GGHTDG
-72 FVPTSTAEY
+72 FVPSPTAEY
-81 FKDGKWHVMQMVY
+81 LKEGEWHPLQMVY
-94 SHDSGVS
+94 NHDNALAIV
-101 ATLRSGKVLIAGGC
+101 LRNGKVLLAGGSS
-115 EQASGIGQTYNAELY
+115 EPIGIGQTFLSELY
-130 DPQTHIFRG
+130 DPKSHTFDG
-139 FGILERKRVLASAME
+139 FNSMQHKRTLASALE
-154 LDSGEVVIAGNWYH
+154 LDSGQVVIAGNWYH
-168 DDGIEMF
+168 QDGIEVF
-175 YEAQSTKGDHLN
+175 DSRLRRFHYLRNVNTS
-187 KHSFSYIKD
+187 
-196 VSTQRAIPI
+196 RATPI
-205 ILRIAKDDALI
+205 ILQTAPDDALI
-216 FGSTGI
+216 FGNNSYR
-222 KGDTVRTA
+222 GDTLHTA
-230 YAYRLKGDSLHIPL
+230 YAYQLKGDSIHIPL
-244 FDTWQPISICPPQ
+244 FDTWHPLHTCRNVSAIGKQ
-257 NDAYF
+257 
-262 VGDEAKGNFV
+262 GDYTYLF
-272 NLVPV
+272 PV
-277 RDSTGQVA
+277 YNQEGQVA
-285 VARFSGTEASLLPTA
+285 IATYQKGDFSLLSTSIP
-300 CAIPM
+300 IPM
-305 SCKGDSISYFAIIA
+305 KALNHVIEYNFNILVDQQS
-319 DRQAGRAYLF
+319 QRAYLF
-329 GISRKYP
+329 GCN
-336 TQQDK
+336 QDFHK
-341 ARTYILS
+341 SPNNPIQYYILA
-348 IDYAHASAKG
+348 IDYAQALKG
-358 APIMLYYT
+358 KPAPLTLYYT
-366 DPLKIISDHTPV
+366 QPITGAIDAPPL

-383 NLLIA
+383 DIVMA
-388 GGLTDGSNFTPSKS
+388 GGFLNGSNFTPSKS
-402 VWLIPFGTYK
+402 VWLIPFGTYE

-494 NIVSD
+494 NVVSD
-499 AINSQT
+499 AINSRT

-526 QDPKKKLSSISA
+526 QDPNKKLSSISA

>member
-51 AGHQVFCANGEYVVA
+51 AGHVLFYANDELTVA
-66 GGHTNG
+66 GGHTDG
-72 FVPTSTAEY
+72 FVPSPTAEY
-81 FKDGKWHVMQMVY
+81 LKEGEWHPLQMVY
-94 SHDSGVS
+94 NHDNALAIV
-101 ATLRSGKVLIAGGC
+101 LRNGKVLLAGGSS
-115 EQASGIGQTYNAELY
+115 EPIGIGQTFLSELY
-130 DPQTHIFRG
+130 DPKSHTFDG
-139 FGILERKRVLASAME
+139 FNSMQHKRTLASALE
-154 LDSGEVVIAGNWYH
+154 LDSGQVVIAGNWYH
-168 DDGIEMF
+168 QDGIEVF
-175 YEAQSTKGDHLN
+175 DSRLRRFHYLRNVNTS
-187 KHSFSYIKD
+187 
-196 VSTQRAIPI
+196 RATPI
-205 ILRIAKDDALI
+205 ILQTAPDDALI
-216 FGSTGI
+216 FGNNSYR
-222 KGDTVRTA
+222 GDTLHTA
-230 YAYRLKGDSLHIPL
+230 YAYQLKGDSIHIPL
-244 FDTWQPISICPPQ
+244 FDTWHPLHTCRNVSAIGKQ
-257 NDAYF
+257 
-262 VGDEAKGNFV
+262 GDYTYLF
-272 NLVPV
+272 PV
-277 RDSTGQVA
+277 YNQEGQVA
-285 VARFSGTEASLLPTA
+285 IATYQKGDFSLLSTSIP
-300 CAIPM
+300 IPM
-305 SCKGDSISYFAIIA
+305 KALNHVIEYNFNILVDQQS
-319 DRQAGRAYLF
+319 QRAYLF
-329 GISRKYP
+329 GCN
-336 TQQDK
+336 QDFHK
-341 ARTYILS
+341 SPNNPIQYYILA
-348 IDYAHASAKG
+348 IDYAQALKG
-358 APIMLYYT
+358 KPAPLTLYYT
-366 DPLKIISDHTPV
+366 QPITGAIDAPPL

-383 NLLIA
+383 DIVMA
-388 GGLTDGSNFTPSKS
+388 GGFLNGSNFTPSKS
-402 VWLIPFGTYK
+402 VWLIPFGTYE

-464 RIRELIENKKLFL
+464 RIRELVENKKLFL

-526 QDPKKKLSSISA
+526 QDPNKKLSSISA

>member
-51 AGHQVFCANGEYVVA
+51 AGHVLFYVNDELTVA
-66 GGHTNG
+66 GGHTDG
-72 FVPTSTAEY
+72 FVPSPTAEY
-81 FKDGKWHVMQMVY
+81 LKEGEWHPLQMVY
-94 SHDSGVS
+94 NHDNALAIV
-101 ATLRSGKVLIAGGC
+101 LRNGKVLLAGGSS
-115 EQASGIGQTYNAELY
+115 EPIGIGQTFLSELY
-130 DPQTHIFRG
+130 DPKSHTFDG
-139 FGILERKRVLASAME
+139 FNSMQHKRTLASALE
-154 LDSGEVVIAGNWYH
+154 LDSGQVVIAGNWYH
-168 DDGIEMF
+168 QDGIEVF
-175 YEAQSTKGDHLN
+175 DSRLRRFHYLRNVNTS
-187 KHSFSYIKD
+187 
-196 VSTQRAIPI
+196 RATPI
-205 ILRIAKDDALI
+205 ILQTAPDDALI
-216 FGSTGI
+216 FGNNSYR
-222 KGDTVRTA
+222 GDTLHTA
-230 YAYRLKGDSLHIPL
+230 YAYQLKGDSIHIPL
-244 FDTWQPISICPPQ
+244 FDTWHPLHTCRNVSAIGKQ
-257 NDAYF
+257 
-262 VGDEAKGNFV
+262 GDYTYLF
-272 NLVPV
+272 PV
-277 RDSTGQVA
+277 YNQEGQVA
-285 VARFSGTEASLLPTA
+285 IATYQKGDFSLLSTSIP
-300 CAIPM
+300 IPM
-305 SCKGDSISYFAIIA
+305 KALNHVIEYNFNILVDQQS
-319 DRQAGRAYLF
+319 QRAYLL
-329 GISRKYP
+329 GCN
-336 TQQDK
+336 QDFHK
-341 ARTYILS
+341 SPNNPIQYYILA
-348 IDYAHASAKG
+348 IDYAQALKG
-358 APIMLYYT
+358 KPAPLTLYYT
-366 DPLKIISDHTPV
+366 QPITGAIDTPPL

-383 NLLIA
+383 DIVMA
-388 GGLTDGSNFTPSKS
+388 GGFLNGSNFTPSKS
-402 VWLIPFGTYK
+402 VWLIPFGTYE

-464 RIRELIENKKLFL
+464 RIRELVENKKLFL

-526 QDPKKKLSSISA
+526 QDPNKKLSSISA

>member
-21 AGAKPRSDSVNACPM
+21 AGAKLRSDSVNACPM

-51 AGHQVFCANGEYVVA
+51 AGHVLFYANDELTVA
-66 GGHTNG
+66 GGHTDG
-72 FVPTSTAEY
+72 FVPSPTAEY
-81 FKDGKWHVMQMVY
+81 LKEGEWHPLQMVY
-94 SHDSGVS
+94 NHDNALAIV
-101 ATLRSGKVLIAGGC
+101 LRNGKVLLAGGSS
-115 EQASGIGQTYNAELY
+115 EPIGIGQTFLSELY
-130 DPQTHIFRG
+130 DPKSHTFDG
-139 FGILERKRVLASAME
+139 FNSMQHKRTLASALE
-154 LDSGEVVIAGNWYH
+154 LDSGQVVIAGNWYH
-168 DDGIEMF
+168 QDGIEVF
-175 YEAQSTKGDHLN
+175 DSRLRRFHYLRNVNTS
-187 KHSFSYIKD
+187 
-196 VSTQRAIPI
+196 RATPI
-205 ILRIAKDDALI
+205 ILQTAPDDALI
-216 FGSTGI
+216 FGNNSYR
-222 KGDTVRTA
+222 GDTLHTA
-230 YAYRLKGDSLHIPL
+230 YAYQLKGDSIHIPL
-244 FDTWQPISICPPQ
+244 FDTWHPLHTCRNVSAIGKQ
-257 NDAYF
+257 
-262 VGDEAKGNFV
+262 GDYTYLF
-272 NLVPV
+272 PV
-277 RDSTGQVA
+277 YNQEGQVA
-285 VARFSGTEASLLPTA
+285 IATYQKGDFSLLSTSVP
-300 CAIPM
+300 IPM
-305 SCKGDSISYFAIIA
+305 KALNHVIEYNFNILVDQHS
-319 DRQAGRAYLF
+319 QRAYLL
-329 GISRKYP
+329 GCN
-336 TQQDK
+336 QDFHK
-341 ARTYILS
+341 SPNNPIQYYILA
-348 IDYAHASAKG
+348 IDYAQALKG
-358 APIMLYYT
+358 KPAPLTLYYT
-366 DPLKIISDHTPV
+366 QPITGAIDAPPL

-383 NLLIA
+383 DIVMA
-388 GGLTDGSNFTPSKS
+388 GGFLNGSNFTPSKS
-402 VWLIPFGTYK
+402 VWLIPFGTYE

-417 AKIPWAWLIPLVLL
+417 TKIPWAWLIPLVLL

-526 QDPKKKLSSISA
+526 QDPNKKLSSISA

>member
-21 AGAKPRSDSVNACPM
+21 AGTKPRSDSVNACPM

-51 AGHQVFCANGEYVVA
+51 AGHVLFYANDELTVA
-66 GGHTNG
+66 GGHTDG
-72 FVPTSTAEY
+72 FVPSPTAEY
-81 FKDGKWHVMQMVY
+81 LKEGEWHPLQMVY
-94 SHDSGVS
+94 NHDNALAIV
-101 ATLRSGKVLIAGGC
+101 LRNGKVLLAGGSS
-115 EQASGIGQTYNAELY
+115 EPIGIGQTFLSELY
-130 DPQTHIFRG
+130 DPKSHTFDG
-139 FGILERKRVLASAME
+139 FNSMQHKRTLASALE
-154 LDSGEVVIAGNWYH
+154 LDSGQVVIAGNWYH
-168 DDGIEMF
+168 QDGIEVFDSRMRRF
-175 YEAQSTKGDHLN
+175 HYLRNVNTS
-187 KHSFSYIKD
+187 
-196 VSTQRAIPI
+196 RATPI
-205 ILRIAKDDALI
+205 ILQTAPDDALI
-216 FGSTGI
+216 FGNNSYR
-222 KGDTVRTA
+222 GDTLHTA
-230 YAYRLKGDSLHIPL
+230 YAYQLKGDSIHIPL
-244 FDTWQPISICPPQ
+244 FDTWHPLHTCRNVSAIGKQ
-257 NDAYF
+257 
-262 VGDEAKGNFV
+262 GDYTYLF
-272 NLVPV
+272 PV
-277 RDSTGQVA
+277 YNQEGQVA
-285 VARFSGTEASLLPTA
+285 IATYQKGDFSLLSTSIP
-300 CAIPM
+300 IPM
-305 SCKGDSISYFAIIA
+305 KALNHVIEYNFNILVDQQS
-319 DRQAGRAYLF
+319 QRAYLL
-329 GISRKYP
+329 GCN
-336 TQQDK
+336 QDFHK
-341 ARTYILS
+341 SPNNPIQYYILA
-348 IDYAHASAKG
+348 IDYAQALKG
-358 APIMLYYT
+358 KPAPLTLYYT
-366 DPLKIISDHTPV
+366 QPITGAIDAPPL

-383 NLLIA
+383 DIVMA
-388 GGLTDGSNFTPSKS
+388 GGFLNGSNFTPSKS
-402 VWLIPFGTYK
+402 VWLIPFGKYE

>member
-1 MKRIIP
+1 
-7 QTICLLSMLLTLQT
+7 MLLTLQT

-51 AGHQVFCANGEYVVA
+51 AGHVLFYANDELTVA
-66 GGHTNG
+66 GGHTDG
-72 FVPTSTAEY
+72 FVPSPTAEY
-81 FKDGKWHVMQMVY
+81 LKEGEWHPLQMVY
-94 SHDSGVS
+94 NHDNALAIV
-101 ATLRSGKVLIAGGC
+101 LRNGKVLLAGGSS
-115 EQASGIGQTYNAELY
+115 EPIGIGQTFLSELY
-130 DPQTHIFRG
+130 DPKSHTFDG
-139 FGILERKRVLASAME
+139 FNSMQHKRTLASALE
-154 LDSGEVVIAGNWYH
+154 LDSGQVVIAGNWYH
-168 DDGIEMF
+168 QDGIEVF
-175 YEAQSTKGDHLN
+175 DSRLRRFHYLRNVNTS
-187 KHSFSYIKD
+187 
-196 VSTQRAIPI
+196 RATPI
-205 ILRIAKDDALI
+205 ILQTAPDDALI
-216 FGSTGI
+216 FGNNSYR
-222 KGDTVRTA
+222 GDTLHTA
-230 YAYRLKGDSLHIPL
+230 YAYQLKGDSIHIPL
-244 FDTWQPISICPPQ
+244 FDTWHPLHTCRNVSAIGKQ
-257 NDAYF
+257 
-262 VGDEAKGNFV
+262 GDYTYLF
-272 NLVPV
+272 PV
-277 RDSTGQVA
+277 YNQEGQVA
-285 VARFSGTEASLLPTA
+285 IATYQKGDFSLLSTSVP
-300 CAIPM
+300 IPM
-305 SCKGDSISYFAIIA
+305 KALNHVIEYNFNILVDQQS
-319 DRQAGRAYLF
+319 QRAYLL
-329 GISRKYP
+329 GCN
-336 TQQDK
+336 QDFHK
-341 ARTYILS
+341 SPNNPIQYYILA
-348 IDYAHASAKG
+348 IDYAQALKG
-358 APIMLYYT
+358 KPAPLTLYYT
-366 DPLKIISDHTPV
+366 QPITGAIDAPPL

-383 NLLIA
+383 DIVMA
-388 GGLTDGSNFTPSKS
+388 GGFLNGSNFTPSKS
-402 VWLIPFGTYK
+402 VWLIPFGTYE

-526 QDPKKKLSSISA
+526 QDPNKKLSSISA

>member
-1 MKRIIP
+1 MKRILP

-51 AGHQVFCANGEYVVA
+51 AGHVLFYANDELTVA
-66 GGHTNG
+66 GGHTDG
-72 FVPTSTAEY
+72 FVPSPTAEY
-81 FKDGKWHVMQMVY
+81 LKEGEWHPLQMVY
-94 SHDSGVS
+94 NHDNALAIV
-101 ATLRSGKVLIAGGC
+101 LRNGKVLLAGGSS
-115 EQASGIGQTYNAELY
+115 EPIGIGQTFLSELY
-130 DPQTHIFRG
+130 DPKSHTFDG
-139 FGILERKRVLASAME
+139 FNSMQHKRTLASALE
-154 LDSGEVVIAGNWYH
+154 LDSGQVVIAGNWYH
-168 DDGIEMF
+168 QDGIEVF
-175 YEAQSTKGDHLN
+175 DSRLRRFHYLRNVNTS
-187 KHSFSYIKD
+187 
-196 VSTQRAIPI
+196 RATPI
-205 ILRIAKDDALI
+205 ILQTAPDDALI
-216 FGSTGI
+216 FGNNSYR
-222 KGDTVRTA
+222 GDTLHTA
-230 YAYRLKGDSLHIPL
+230 YAYQLKGDSIHIPL
-244 FDTWQPISICPPQ
+244 FDTWHPLHTCRNVSAIGKQ
-257 NDAYF
+257 
-262 VGDEAKGNFV
+262 GDYTYLF
-272 NLVPV
+272 PV
-277 RDSTGQVA
+277 YNQEGQVA
-285 VARFSGTEASLLPTA
+285 IATYQKGDFSLLSTSIP
-300 CAIPM
+300 IPM
-305 SCKGDSISYFAIIA
+305 KALNHVIEYNFNILVDQQS
-319 DRQAGRAYLF
+319 QRAYLF
-329 GISRKYP
+329 GCN
-336 TQQDK
+336 QDFHK
-341 ARTYILS
+341 SPNNPIQYYILA
-348 IDYAHASAKG
+348 IDYAQALKG
-358 APIMLYYT
+358 KPAPLTLYYT
-366 DPLKIISDHTPV
+366 QPITGAIDAPPL

-383 NLLIA
+383 DIVMA
-388 GGLTDGSNFTPSKS
+388 GGFLNGSNFTPSKS
-402 VWLIPFGTYK
+402 VWLIPFGTYE

-464 RIRELIENKKLFL
+464 RIRELVENKKLFL

-526 QDPKKKLSSISA
+526 QDPNKKLSSISA

>member
-21 AGAKPRSDSVNACPM
+21 AGAKLRSDSVNACPM

-51 AGHQVFCANGEYVVA
+51 AGHVLFYANDELTVA
-66 GGHTNG
+66 GGHTDG
-72 FVPTSTAEY
+72 FVPSPTAEY
-81 FKDGKWHVMQMVY
+81 LKEGEWHPLQMVY
-94 SHDSGVS
+94 NHDNALAIV
-101 ATLRSGKVLIAGGC
+101 LRNGKVLLAGGSS
-115 EQASGIGQTYNAELY
+115 EPIGIGQTFLSELY
-130 DPQTHIFRG
+130 DPKSHTFDG
-139 FGILERKRVLASAME
+139 FNSMQHKRTLASALE
-154 LDSGEVVIAGNWYH
+154 LDSGQVVIAGNWYH
-168 DDGIEMF
+168 QDGIEVF
-175 YEAQSTKGDHLN
+175 DSRLRRFHYLRNVNTS
-187 KHSFSYIKD
+187 
-196 VSTQRAIPI
+196 RATPI
-205 ILRIAKDDALI
+205 ILQTAPDDALI
-216 FGSTGI
+216 FGNNSYR
-222 KGDTVRTA
+222 GDTLHTA
-230 YAYRLKGDSLHIPL
+230 YAYQLKGDSIHIPL
-244 FDTWQPISICPPQ
+244 FDTWHPLHTCRNVSAIGKQ
-257 NDAYF
+257 
-262 VGDEAKGNFV
+262 GDYTYLF
-272 NLVPV
+272 PV
-277 RDSTGQVA
+277 YNQEGQVA
-285 VARFSGTEASLLPTA
+285 IATYQKGDFSLLSTSVP
-300 CAIPM
+300 IPM
-305 SCKGDSISYFAIIA
+305 KALNHVIEYNFNILVDQQS
-319 DRQAGRAYLF
+319 QRAYLL
-329 GISRKYP
+329 GCN
-336 TQQDK
+336 QDFHK
-341 ARTYILS
+341 SPNNPIQYYILA
-348 IDYAHASAKG
+348 IDYAQALKG
-358 APIMLYYT
+358 KPAPLTLYYT
-366 DPLKIISDHTPV
+366 QPITGAIDAPPL

-383 NLLIA
+383 DIVMA
-388 GGLTDGSNFTPSKS
+388 GGFLNGSNFTPSKS
-402 VWLIPFGTYK
+402 VWLIPFGTYE

-464 RIRELIENKKLFL
+464 RIRELVENKKLFL

-526 QDPKKKLSSISA
+526 QDPNKKLSSISA

>member
-1 MKRIIP
+1 
-7 QTICLLSMLLTLQT
+7 MLLTLQT
-21 AGAKPRSDSVNACPM
+21 AGTKPRSDSVNACPM

-51 AGHQVFCANGEYVVA
+51 AGHVLFYANDELTVA
-66 GGHTNG
+66 GGHTDG
-72 FVPTSTAEY
+72 FVPSPTAEY
-81 FKDGKWHVMQMVY
+81 LKEGEWHPLQMVY
-94 SHDSGVS
+94 NHDNALAIV
-101 ATLRSGKVLIAGGC
+101 LRNGEVLLAGGSS
-115 EQASGIGQTYNAELY
+115 EPIGIGQTFLSELY
-130 DPQTHIFRG
+130 DPKSHTFDG
-139 FGILERKRVLASAME
+139 FNSMQHKRTLASALE
-154 LDSGEVVIAGNWYH
+154 LDSGQVVIAGNWYH
-168 DDGIEMF
+168 QDGIEVF
-175 YEAQSTKGDHLN
+175 DSRLRRFHYLRNVNTS
-187 KHSFSYIKD
+187 
-196 VSTQRAIPI
+196 RATPI
-205 ILRIAKDDALI
+205 ILQTAPDDALI
-216 FGSTGI
+216 FGNNSYR
-222 KGDTVRTA
+222 GDTLHTA
-230 YAYRLKGDSLHIPL
+230 YAYQLKGDSIHIPL
-244 FDTWQPISICPPQ
+244 FDTWHPLHTCRNVSAIGKQ
-257 NDAYF
+257 
-262 VGDEAKGNFV
+262 GDYTYLF
-272 NLVPV
+272 PV
-277 RDSTGQVA
+277 YNQEGQVA
-285 VARFSGTEASLLPTA
+285 IATYQKGDFSLLSTSIP
-300 CAIPM
+300 IPM
-305 SCKGDSISYFAIIA
+305 KALNHVIEYNFNILVDQQS
-319 DRQAGRAYLF
+319 QRAYLL
-329 GISRKYP
+329 GCN
-336 TQQDK
+336 QDFHK
-341 ARTYILS
+341 SPNNPIQYYILA
-348 IDYAHASAKG
+348 IDYAQALKG
-358 APIMLYYT
+358 KPAPLTLYYT
-366 DPLKIISDHTPV
+366 QPITGAIDAPPL

-383 NLLIA
+383 DIVMA
-388 GGLTDGSNFTPSKS
+388 GGFLNGSNFTPSKS
-402 VWLIPFGTYK
+402 VWLIPFGTYE

-526 QDPKKKLSSISA
+526 QDPNKKLSSISA

>member
-1 MKRIIP
+1 
-7 QTICLLSMLLTLQT
+7 MLLTLQT

-51 AGHQVFCANGEYVVA
+51 AGHVLFYANDELTVA
-66 GGHTNG
+66 GGHTDG
-72 FVPTSTAEY
+72 FVPSPTAEY
-81 FKDGKWHVMQMVY
+81 LKEGEWHPLQMVY
-94 SHDSGVS
+94 NHDNALAIV
-101 ATLRSGKVLIAGGC
+101 LRNGKVLLAGGSS
-115 EQASGIGQTYNAELY
+115 EPIGIGQTFLSELY
-130 DPQTHIFRG
+130 DPKSHTFDG
-139 FGILERKRVLASAME
+139 FNSMQHKRTLASALE
-154 LDSGEVVIAGNWYH
+154 LDSGQVVIAGNWYH
-168 DDGIEMF
+168 QDGIEVF
-175 YEAQSTKGDHLN
+175 DSRLRRFHYLRNVNTS
-187 KHSFSYIKD
+187 
-196 VSTQRAIPI
+196 RATPI
-205 ILRIAKDDALI
+205 ILQTAPDDALI
-216 FGSTGI
+216 FGNNSYR
-222 KGDTVRTA
+222 GDTLHTA
-230 YAYRLKGDSLHIPL
+230 YAYQLKGDSIHIPL
-244 FDTWQPISICPPQ
+244 FDTWHPLHTCRNVSAIGKQ
-257 NDAYF
+257 
-262 VGDEAKGNFV
+262 GDYTYLF
-272 NLVPV
+272 PV
-277 RDSTGQVA
+277 YNQEGQVA
-285 VARFSGTEASLLPTA
+285 IATYQKGDFSLLSTSIP
-300 CAIPM
+300 IPM
-305 SCKGDSISYFAIIA
+305 KALNHVIEYNFNILVDQQS
-319 DRQAGRAYLF
+319 QRAYLL
-329 GISRKYP
+329 GCN
-336 TQQDK
+336 QDFHK
-341 ARTYILS
+341 SPNNPIQYYILA
-348 IDYAHASAKG
+348 IDYAQALKG
-358 APIMLYYT
+358 KPAPLTLYYT
-366 DPLKIISDHTPV
+366 QPITGAIDAPPL

-383 NLLIA
+383 DIVMA
-388 GGLTDGSNFTPSKS
+388 GGFLNGSNFTPSKS
-402 VWLIPFGTYK
+402 VWLIPFGTYEEK
-412 EKAET
+412 EET

-526 QDPKKKLSSISA
+526 QDPNKKLSSISA

>member
-21 AGAKPRSDSVNACPM
+21 AGAKPRSDSVNACPI

-51 AGHQVFCANGEYVVA
+51 AGHVLFYANDELTVA
-66 GGHTNG
+66 GGHTDG
-72 FVPTSTAEY
+72 FVPSPTAEY
-81 FKDGKWHVMQMVY
+81 LKEGEWHPLQMVY
-94 SHDSGVS
+94 THDNALAIV
-101 ATLRSGKVLIAGGC
+101 LRNGKVLLAGGSS
-115 EQASGIGQTYNAELY
+115 EPIGIGQTFLSELY
-130 DPQTHIFRG
+130 DPKSHTFNG
-139 FGILERKRVLASAME
+139 FNSMQHKRTLASALE
-154 LDSGEVVIAGNWYH
+154 LDSGQVVIAGNWYH
-168 DDGIEMF
+168 QDGIEVF
-175 YEAQSTKGDHLN
+175 DSRLRRFHYLRNVNTS
-187 KHSFSYIKD
+187 
-196 VSTQRAIPI
+196 RATPI
-205 ILRIAKDDALI
+205 ILQTAPDDALI
-216 FGSTGI
+216 FGNNSYR
-222 KGDTVRTA
+222 GDTLHTA
-230 YAYRLKGDSLHIPL
+230 YAYQLKGDSIHIPL
-244 FDTWQPISICPPQ
+244 FDTWHPLHTCRNVSAIGKQ
-257 NDAYF
+257 
-262 VGDEAKGNFV
+262 GDYTYLF
-272 NLVPV
+272 PV
-277 RDSTGQVA
+277 YNQEGQVA
-285 VARFSGTEASLLPTA
+285 IATYQKGDFSLLSTSIP
-300 CAIPM
+300 IPM
-305 SCKGDSISYFAIIA
+305 KALNHVIEYNFNILVDQQS
-319 DRQAGRAYLF
+319 QRAYLF
-329 GISRKYP
+329 GCN
-336 TQQDK
+336 QDFHK
-341 ARTYILS
+341 SPNNPIQYYILA
-348 IDYAHASAKG
+348 IDYAQALKG
-358 APIMLYYT
+358 KPAPLTLYYT
-366 DPLKIISDHTPV
+366 QPITGAIDAPPL

-383 NLLIA
+383 DIVMA
-388 GGLTDGSNFTPSKS
+388 GGFLNGSNFTPSKS
-402 VWLIPFGTYK
+402 VWLIPFGTYE

-457 CNTLLIE
+457 CNTLMIE

-526 QDPKKKLSSISA
+526 QDPNKKLSSISA

>member
-1 MKRIIP
+1 
-7 QTICLLSMLLTLQT
+7 MLLTLQT

-51 AGHQVFCANGEYVVA
+51 AGHVLFYANDELTVA
-66 GGHTNG
+66 GGHTDG
-72 FVPTSTAEY
+72 FVPSPTAEY
-81 FKDGKWHVMQMVY
+81 LKEGEWHPLQMVY
-94 SHDSGVS
+94 THDNALAIV
-101 ATLRSGKVLIAGGC
+101 LRNGKVLLAGGSS
-115 EQASGIGQTYNAELY
+115 EPIGIGQTFLSELY
-130 DPQTHIFRG
+130 DPKSHTFDG
-139 FGILERKRVLASAME
+139 FNSMQHKRTLASALE
-154 LDSGEVVIAGNWYH
+154 LDSGQVVIAGNWYH
-168 DDGIEMF
+168 QDGIEVF
-175 YEAQSTKGDHLN
+175 DSRLRRFHYLRNVNTS
-187 KHSFSYIKD
+187 
-196 VSTQRAIPI
+196 RATPI
-205 ILRIAKDDALI
+205 ILQTAPDDALI
-216 FGSTGI
+216 FGNNSYR
-222 KGDTVRTA
+222 GDTLHTA
-230 YAYRLKGDSLHIPL
+230 YAYQLKGDSIHIPL
-244 FDTWQPISICPPQ
+244 FDTWHPLHTCRNVSAIGKQ
-257 NDAYF
+257 
-262 VGDEAKGNFV
+262 GDYTYLF
-272 NLVPV
+272 PV
-277 RDSTGQVA
+277 YNQEGQVA
-285 VARFSGTEASLLPTA
+285 IATYQKGDFSLLSTSIP
-300 CAIPM
+300 IPM
-305 SCKGDSISYFAIIA
+305 KALNHVIEYNFNILVDQQS
-319 DRQAGRAYLF
+319 QRAYLF
-329 GISRKYP
+329 GCN
-336 TQQDK
+336 QDFHK
-341 ARTYILS
+341 SPNNPIQYYILA
-348 IDYAHASAKG
+348 IDYAQALKG
-358 APIMLYYT
+358 KPAPLTLYYT
-366 DPLKIISDHTPV
+366 QPITGAIDAPPL

-383 NLLIA
+383 DIVMA
-388 GGLTDGSNFTPSKS
+388 GGFLNGSNFTPSKS
-402 VWLIPFGTYK
+402 VWLIPFGTYE

-526 QDPKKKLSSISA
+526 QDPNKKLSSISA

>member
-51 AGHQVFCANGEYVVA
+51 AGHVLFYANDELTVA
-66 GGHTNG
+66 GGHTDG
-72 FVPTSTAEY
+72 FVPSPTAEY
-81 FKDGKWHVMQMVY
+81 LKEGEWHPLQMVY
-94 SHDSGVS
+94 NHDNALAIV
-101 ATLRSGKVLIAGGC
+101 LRNGKVLLAGGSS
-115 EQASGIGQTYNAELY
+115 EPIGIGQTFLSELY
-130 DPQTHIFRG
+130 DPKSHTFDG
-139 FGILERKRVLASAME
+139 FNSMQHKRTLASALE
-154 LDSGEVVIAGNWYH
+154 LDSGQVIIAGNWYH
-168 DDGIEMF
+168 QDGIEVF
-175 YEAQSTKGDHLN
+175 DSRLRRFHYLRNVNTS
-187 KHSFSYIKD
+187 
-196 VSTQRAIPI
+196 RATPI
-205 ILRIAKDDALI
+205 ILQTAPDDALI
-216 FGSTGI
+216 FGNNSYR
-222 KGDTVRTA
+222 GDTLHTA
-230 YAYRLKGDSLHIPL
+230 YAYQLKGDSIHIPL
-244 FDTWQPISICPPQ
+244 FDTWHPLHTCRNVSAIGKQ
-257 NDAYF
+257 
-262 VGDEAKGNFV
+262 GDYTYLF
-272 NLVPV
+272 PV
-277 RDSTGQVA
+277 YNQEGQVA
-285 VARFSGTEASLLPTA
+285 IATYQKGDFSLLSTSIP
-300 CAIPM
+300 IPM
-305 SCKGDSISYFAIIA
+305 KALNHVIEYNFNILVDQQS
-319 DRQAGRAYLF
+319 QRAYLF
-329 GISRKYP
+329 GCN
-336 TQQDK
+336 QDFHK
-341 ARTYILS
+341 SPNNPIQYYILA
-348 IDYAHASAKG
+348 IDYAQALKG
-358 APIMLYYT
+358 KPAPLTLYYT
-366 DPLKIISDHTPV
+366 QPITGAIDAPPL

-383 NLLIA
+383 DIVMA
-388 GGLTDGSNFTPSKS
+388 GGFLNGSNFTPSKS
-402 VWLIPFGTYK
+402 VWLIPFGTYE

-526 QDPKKKLSSISA
+526 QDPNKKLSSISA

>member
-51 AGHQVFCANGEYVVA
+51 AGHVLFYANDELTVA
-66 GGHTNG
+66 GGHTDG
-72 FVPTSTAEY
+72 FVPSPTAEY
-81 FKDGKWHVMQMVY
+81 LKEGEWHPLQMVY
-94 SHDSGVS
+94 NHDNALAIV
-101 ATLRSGKVLIAGGC
+101 LRNGEVLLAGGSS
-115 EQASGIGQTYNAELY
+115 EPIGIGQTFLSELY
-130 DPQTHIFRG
+130 DPKSHTFDG
-139 FGILERKRVLASAME
+139 FNSMQHKRTLASALE
-154 LDSGEVVIAGNWYH
+154 LDSGQVVIAGNWYH
-168 DDGIEMF
+168 QDGIEVF
-175 YEAQSTKGDHLN
+175 DSRLRHFHYLRNVNTS
-187 KHSFSYIKD
+187 
-196 VSTQRAIPI
+196 RATPI
-205 ILRIAKDDALI
+205 ILQTAPDDALI
-216 FGSTGI
+216 FGNNSYR
-222 KGDTVRTA
+222 GDTLHTA
-230 YAYRLKGDSLHIPL
+230 YAYQLKGDSIHIPL
-244 FDTWQPISICPPQ
+244 FDTWHPLHTCRNVSAIGKQ
-257 NDAYF
+257 
-262 VGDEAKGNFV
+262 GDYTYLF
-272 NLVPV
+272 PV
-277 RDSTGQVA
+277 YNQEGQVA
-285 VARFSGTEASLLPTA
+285 IATYQKGDFSLLSTS
-300 CAIPM
+300 IPITM
-305 SCKGDSISYFAIIA
+305 KALNHVIEYNFNILVDQQS
-319 DRQAGRAYLF
+319 QRAYLF
-329 GISRKYP
+329 GCN
-336 TQQDK
+336 QDFHK
-341 ARTYILS
+341 SPNNPIQYYILA
-348 IDYAHASAKG
+348 IDYAQALKG
-358 APIMLYYT
+358 KPAPLTLYYT
-366 DPLKIISDHTPV
+366 QPITGAIDAPPL

-383 NLLIA
+383 DIVMA
-388 GGLTDGSNFTPSKS
+388 GGFLNGSNFTPSKS
-402 VWLIPFGTYK
+402 VWLIPFGTYE

-526 QDPKKKLSSISA
+526 QDPNKKLSSISA

>member
-21 AGAKPRSDSVNACPM
+21 AGAKLRSDSVNACPM

-51 AGHQVFCANGEYVVA
+51 AGHVLFYANDELTVA
-66 GGHTNG
+66 GGHTDG
-72 FVPTSTAEY
+72 FVPSPTAEY
-81 FKDGKWHVMQMVY
+81 LKEGEWHPLQMVY
-94 SHDSGVS
+94 NHDNALAIV
-101 ATLRSGKVLIAGGC
+101 LRNGKVLLAGGSS
-115 EQASGIGQTYNAELY
+115 EPIGIGQTFLSELY
-130 DPQTHIFRG
+130 DPKSHTFDG
-139 FGILERKRVLASAME
+139 FNSMQHKRTLASALE
-154 LDSGEVVIAGNWYH
+154 LDSGQVVIAGNWYH
-168 DDGIEMF
+168 QDGIEVF
-175 YEAQSTKGDHLN
+175 DSRLRRFHYLRNVNTS
-187 KHSFSYIKD
+187 
-196 VSTQRAIPI
+196 RATPI
-205 ILRIAKDDALI
+205 ILQTAPDDALI
-216 FGSTGI
+216 FGNNSYR
-222 KGDTVRTA
+222 GDTLHTA
-230 YAYRLKGDSLHIPL
+230 YAYQLKGDSIHIPL
-244 FDTWQPISICPPQ
+244 FDTWHPLHTCRNVSAIGKQ
-257 NDAYF
+257 
-262 VGDEAKGNFV
+262 GDYTYLF
-272 NLVPV
+272 PV
-277 RDSTGQVA
+277 YNQEGQVA
-285 VARFSGTEASLLPTA
+285 IATYQKGDFSLLSTSIP
-300 CAIPM
+300 IPM
-305 SCKGDSISYFAIIA
+305 KALNHVIEYNFNILVDQQS
-319 DRQAGRAYLF
+319 QRAYLL
-329 GISRKYP
+329 GCN
-336 TQQDK
+336 QDFHK
-341 ARTYILS
+341 SPNNPIQYYILA
-348 IDYAHASAKG
+348 IDYAQALKG
-358 APIMLYYT
+358 KPAPLTLYYT
-366 DPLKIISDHTPV
+366 QPITGAIDAPPL

-383 NLLIA
+383 DIVMA
-388 GGLTDGSNFTPSKS
+388 GGFLNGSNFTPSKS
-402 VWLIPFGTYK
+402 VWLIPFGTYE

-464 RIRELIENKKLFL
+464 RIRELVENKKLFL

-526 QDPKKKLSSISA
+526 QDPNKKLSSISA

>member
-1 MKRIIP
+1 
-7 QTICLLSMLLTLQT
+7 MLLTLQT

-51 AGHQVFCANGEYVVA
+51 AGHVLFYANDELTVA
-66 GGHTNG
+66 GGHTDG
-72 FVPTSTAEY
+72 FVPSPTAEY
-81 FKDGKWHVMQMVY
+81 LKEGEWHPLQMVY
-94 SHDSGVS
+94 THDNALAIV
-101 ATLRSGKVLIAGGC
+101 LRNGEVLLAGGSS
-115 EQASGIGQTYNAELY
+115 EPIGIGQTFLSELY
-130 DPQTHIFRG
+130 DPKSHTFDG
-139 FGILERKRVLASAME
+139 FNSMQHKRTLASALE
-154 LDSGEVVIAGNWYH
+154 LDSGQVVIAGNWYH
-168 DDGIEMF
+168 QDGIEVF
-175 YEAQSTKGDHLN
+175 DSRLRRFHYLRNVNTS
-187 KHSFSYIKD
+187 
-196 VSTQRAIPI
+196 RATPI
-205 ILRIAKDDALI
+205 ILQTAPDDALI
-216 FGSTGI
+216 FGNNSYR
-222 KGDTVRTA
+222 GDTLHTA
-230 YAYRLKGDSLHIPL
+230 YAYQLKGDSIHIPL
-244 FDTWQPISICPPQ
+244 FDTWHPLHTCRNVSAIGKQ
-257 NDAYF
+257 
-262 VGDEAKGNFV
+262 GDYTYLF
-272 NLVPV
+272 PV
-277 RDSTGQVA
+277 YNQEGQVA
-285 VARFSGTEASLLPTA
+285 IATYQKGDFSLLSTSIP
-300 CAIPM
+300 IPM
-305 SCKGDSISYFAIIA
+305 KALNHMIEYNFNILVDQQS
-319 DRQAGRAYLF
+319 QRAYLF
-329 GISRKYP
+329 GCN
-336 TQQDK
+336 QDFHK
-341 ARTYILS
+341 SPNNPIQYYILA
-348 IDYAHASAKG
+348 IDYAQALKG
-358 APIMLYYT
+358 KPAPLTLYYT
-366 DPLKIISDHTPV
+366 QPITGAIDAPPL

-383 NLLIA
+383 DIVMA
-388 GGLTDGSNFTPSKS
+388 GGFLNGSNFTPSKS
-402 VWLIPFGTYK
+402 VWLIPFGTYE

-440 IFREKE
+440 IFRAKE

-526 QDPKKKLSSISA
+526 QDPNKKLSSISA

>member
-51 AGHQVFCANGEYVVA
+51 AGHVLFYANDELTVA
-66 GGHTNG
+66 GGHTDG
-72 FVPTSTAEY
+72 FVPSPTAEY
-81 FKDGKWHVMQMVY
+81 LKEGEWHPLQMVY
-94 SHDSGVS
+94 NHDNALAIV
-101 ATLRSGKVLIAGGC
+101 LRNGKVLLAGGSS
-115 EQASGIGQTYNAELY
+115 EPIGIGQTFLSELY
-130 DPQTHIFRG
+130 DPKSHTFDG
-139 FGILERKRVLASAME
+139 FNSMQHKRTLASALE
-154 LDSGEVVIAGNWYH
+154 LDSGQVVIAGNWYH
-168 DDGIEMF
+168 QDGIEVF
-175 YEAQSTKGDHLN
+175 DSRLRRFHYLRNVNTS
-187 KHSFSYIKD
+187 
-196 VSTQRAIPI
+196 RATPI
-205 ILRIAKDDALI
+205 ILQTAPDDALI
-216 FGSTGI
+216 FGNNSYR
-222 KGDTVRTA
+222 GDTLHTA
-230 YAYRLKGDSLHIPL
+230 YAYQLKGDSIHIPL
-244 FDTWQPISICPPQ
+244 FDTWHPLHTCRNVSAIGKQ
-257 NDAYF
+257 
-262 VGDEAKGNFV
+262 GDYTYLF
-272 NLVPV
+272 PV
-277 RDSTGQVA
+277 YNQEGQVA
-285 VARFSGTEASLLPTA
+285 IATYQKGDFSLLSTFVP
-300 CAIPM
+300 IPM
-305 SCKGDSISYFAIIA
+305 KALNHVIEYNFNILVDQQS
-319 DRQAGRAYLF
+319 QRAYLL
-329 GISRKYP
+329 GCN
-336 TQQDK
+336 QDFHK
-341 ARTYILS
+341 SPNNPIQYYILA
-348 IDYAHASAKG
+348 IDYAQALKG
-358 APIMLYYT
+358 KPAPLTLYYT
-366 DPLKIISDHTPV
+366 QPITGAIDAPPL

-383 NLLIA
+383 DIVMA
-388 GGLTDGSNFTPSKS
+388 GGFLNGSNFTPSKS
-402 VWLIPFGTYK
+402 VWLIPFGTYE

-526 QDPKKKLSSISA
+526 QDPNKKLSSISA

>member
-51 AGHQVFCANGEYVVA
+51 AGHVLFYANDELTVA
-66 GGHTNG
+66 GGHTDG
-72 FVPTSTAEY
+72 FVPSPTAEY
-81 FKDGKWHVMQMVY
+81 LKEGEWHPLQMVY
-94 SHDSGVS
+94 NHDNALAIV
-101 ATLRSGKVLIAGGC
+101 LRNGEVLLAGGSS
-115 EQASGIGQTYNAELY
+115 EPIGIGQTFLSELY
-130 DPQTHIFRG
+130 DPKSHTFDG
-139 FGILERKRVLASAME
+139 FNSMQHKRTLASALE
-154 LDSGEVVIAGNWYH
+154 LDSGQVVIAGNWYH
-168 DDGIEMF
+168 QDGIEVF
-175 YEAQSTKGDHLN
+175 DSRLRRFHYLRNVNTS
-187 KHSFSYIKD
+187 
-196 VSTQRAIPI
+196 RATPI
-205 ILRIAKDDALI
+205 ILQTAPDDALI
-216 FGSTGI
+216 FGNNSYR
-222 KGDTVRTA
+222 GDTLHTA
-230 YAYRLKGDSLHIPL
+230 YAYQLKGDSIHIPL
-244 FDTWQPISICPPQ
+244 FDTWHPLHTCRNVSAIGKQ
-257 NDAYF
+257 
-262 VGDEAKGNFV
+262 GDYTYLF
-272 NLVPV
+272 PV
-277 RDSTGQVA
+277 YNQEGQVA
-285 VARFSGTEASLLPTA
+285 IATYQKGDFSLLSTSIP
-300 CAIPM
+300 IPM
-305 SCKGDSISYFAIIA
+305 KALNHVIEYNFNILVDQQS
-319 DRQAGRAYLF
+319 QRAYLL
-329 GISRKYP
+329 GCN
-336 TQQDK
+336 QDFHK
-341 ARTYILS
+341 SPNNPIQYYILA
-348 IDYAHASAKG
+348 IDYAQALKG
-358 APIMLYYT
+358 KPAPLTLYYT
-366 DPLKIISDHTPV
+366 QPITGAIDAPPL

-383 NLLIA
+383 DIVMA
-388 GGLTDGSNFTPSKS
+388 GGFLNGSNFTPSKS
-402 VWLIPFGTYK
+402 VWLIPFGTYE

-526 QDPKKKLSSISA
+526 QDPNKKLSSISA